1 LQYAR
6 PRAPRLDAVAIHPLL
21 DDIVRSIL
29 QAEASA
35 GVECEIVGSDAHVL
49 GDEGMLREVFTNLL
63 LNAAQALAGPGTIV
77 ATLRETDD
85 TVDVLVSDSGAGF
98 PLALRERVFEPFF
111 TTKRNGTWLGL
122 AIVKQLV
129 ELHEARSASWPE
141 RHPERR

>member
-1 LQYAR
+1 
-6 PRAPRLDAVAIHPLL
+6 LL
-21 DDIVRSIL
+21 DDVARSIL
-29 QAEASA
+29 RSETYA
-35 GVECEIVGSDAHVL
+35 GVECKIIGSDAYVL
-49 GDEGMLREVFTNLL
+49 GDEAILHEVFTNLL